1 MVTLFAKNVEDHDLL
16 LQKLDDKHVR
26 KVIVNFY
33 LNEIFRYSYSSWV
46 TLIEIPPV
54 DVQEL
59 L

>member
-46 TLIEIPPV
+46 TLTEIPPI